1 MFYFLL
7 FLMANARMTQK
18 TVLSGKN
25 IKKILFA
32 GMLFSFILRAPLA
45 FAQDLPLVDA
55 GSVKE
60 DTISGTPVEE
70 IISAASSG
78 GLSANQSL
86 AGLKPDIV
94 QLAPEVSVSPNE
106 SLPDPSPAGFNSDS
120 LKMLESQ
127 GGLSSAPQVNSES
140 PTVFNLAV
148 KFFERVVFKKDVEF
162 ANRPQFDAG
171 LDISGTP
178 TFNEDTAGFAIIKK
192 GSQSVAI
199 DFDQK
204 YDSPP
209 VITATLS
216 LQPYKD
222 PEVRAA
228 AEDLLLVSDVK
239 YIVTNVSKKGFEIMM
254 DRKADSDIPFSW
266 HALAVDNPKT
276 FKKTG
281 DNPQSGI
288 TSGSASAGSS
298 AIVSPAG
305 SGNNSASAIGS
316 GPAAVNQSETSSGNS
331 SSDQLPQ
338 DTGSAI
344 PSQAVNSGANN
355 N

>member
-1 MFYFLL
+1 
-7 FLMANARMTQK
+7 
-18 TVLSGKN
+18 V
-25 IKKILFA
+25 
-32 GMLFSFILRAPLA
+32 PLV
-45 FAQDLPLVDA
+45 FAQDLPMVDA
-55 GSVKE
+55 GSVNE
-60 DTISGTPVEE
+60 DAILGTPVEE
-70 IISAASSG
+70 IISAVDAG

-86 AGLKPDIV
+86 ASLKPDSV
-94 QLAPEVSVSPNE
+94 EQDPEISVSPDQGH
-106 SLPDPSPAGFNSDS
+106 SDPNPAVFSPDS

-148 KFFERVVFKKDVEF
+148 KFFEKVVFKKDVEF
-162 ANRPQFDAG
+162 ANRPKFDKG

-192 GSQSVAI
+192 GNQSVAI

-216 LQPYKD
+216 LQQYKD

-228 AEDLLLVSDVK
+228 AEDLLLVSDVR

-254 DRKADSDIPFSW
+254 DGQAFSDIPFSW
-266 HALAVDNPKT
+266 HALAVNNPKT
-276 FKKTG
+276 FK
-281 DNPQSGI
+281 NSGGSSKSG
-288 TSGSASAGSS
+288 TASGSDSGNTSAAASPSD
-298 AIVSPAG
+298 
-305 SGNNSASAIGS
+305 SGNNSGS

-331 SSDQLPQ
+331 SLDQLPQ